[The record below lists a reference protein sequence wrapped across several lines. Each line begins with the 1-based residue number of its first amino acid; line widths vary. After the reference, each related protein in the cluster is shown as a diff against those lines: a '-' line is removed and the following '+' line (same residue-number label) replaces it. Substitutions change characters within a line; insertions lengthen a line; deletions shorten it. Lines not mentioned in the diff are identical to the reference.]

1 MHLLRFFFL
10 TSCDDGHSDT
20 TDMRCFFCFALG
32 SLVFGTGHWYS
43 NIFHRKDKQLV
54 LPTGWCFAKAGGA
67 WLNKCHETRRA
78 RKKRRRSALIVNLE
92 PCKAHQQAMAEQC
105 KGFQI
110 HLRVP
115 QTCPSKTEMV
125 DVPGAKACLGL
136 VLWQVSFCFFL
147 PVARPMRFKNLHLG
161 KKRYESSSFFK
172 SKGLLYHH
180 AVPKRL
186 CGKAVA
192 VSLRHGIRQLMTT
205 ATAFHWWH
213 LS

>member
-20 TDMRCFFCFALG
+20 TDMRCFFFALG

-136 VLWQVSFCFFL
+136 VLWQVSFCFFSSGCETN
-147 PVARPMRFKNLHLG
+147 AIQ
-161 KKRYESSSFFK
+161 ESTPGEKTVWIIEFF
-172 SKGLLYHH
+172 
-180 AVPKRL
+180 
-186 CGKAVA
+186 
-192 VSLRHGIRQLMTT
+192 
-205 ATAFHWWH
+205 
-213 LS
+213 